1 MLYAMKGNRQ
11 VKIDDTEKANY
22 ESKGF
27 EVFKE
32 EEGKLVALT
41 KKPDSKADAK
51 LIKALEKEVSDL
63 KKKIAELDTK

>member
-1 MLYAMKGNRQ
+1 MLYAVKGNRQ
-11 VKIDDTEKANY
+11 VKIDEAQKVSF

-41 KKPDSKADAK
+41 KKTDSKADAK

-63 KKKIAELDTK
+63 KKKLAELEAK